1 MATGKRSGLR
11 CQIADNA
18 CYLYYIWL
26 FTSPKRRF
34 LRITYPMS
42 PAHSSHPDPQAAT
55 QTSSYR
61 HIWAL
66 SWPIML
72 SNITLPLVGAVDTA
86 MMGHLP
92 DPAFIGG
99 VALGA
104 VVLDFYFMFFSF
116 LKMSTTGLAAQ
127 AYGRG
132 DHKETQLILAR
143 AASIGLAGGLL
154 FLLGLPLILL
164 LATSALQADPAVE
177 QMMREYVAIRSLS
190 VPAALLSNTLLGWL
204 FAHQAM
210 RIGMFQ
216 LLVVNLLNI
225 ALNILFVVG
234 LGWQIAGVAW
244 ATVGAQWVGLVMTL
258 MVMWAYRRSLRL
270 ESLRFTKAAFSYW
283 ADWLQFFSLSRDIT
297 IRTVILFIVQ
307 SSLIIQAS
315 TMDVLSLAA
324 MQITLSIFALISF
337 GLDGFAHAAEALVG
351 EAIGKKHLTNLQL
364 VIRRSTYLAGLVA
377 ILMSA
382 LLYLCEPYLLSLY
395 TTQAEIQQAVH
406 QIWIWILL
414 IPPASMVA
422 FQMDGVFIGAAQGR
436 EMRNSIS
443 LAAILYIACL
453 MIAPW
458 IVPGIDGLD
467 ALMLAFIIYLA
478 ARGVI
483 LWRRLPVVMRQA
495 GAAKDRAPVSGA

>member
-1 MATGKRSGLR
+1 
-11 CQIADNA
+11 
-18 CYLYYIWL
+18 
-26 FTSPKRRF
+26 
-34 LRITYPMS
+34 
-42 PAHSSHPDPQAAT
+42 
-55 QTSSYR
+55 
-61 HIWAL
+61 
-66 SWPIML
+66 ML

-92 DPAFIGG
+92 NPAFIGG

-132 DHKETQLILAR
+132 DHTQTQLILAR

-154 FLLGLPLILL
+154 FMIGLPLVLL
-164 LATSALQADPAVE
+164 LATTALQADPFVE

-225 ALNILFVVG
+225 ALNFLFVLG

-244 ATVGAQWVGLVMTL
+244 ATVGAQWAGLVMTL
-258 MVMWAYRRSLRL
+258 IVMWVYRRPLQL
-270 ESLRFTKAAFSYW
+270 ERWRFTRTAFSYW
-283 ADWLQFFSLSRDIT
+283 AAWLQFFTLSRDIT

-324 MQITLSIFALISF
+324 MQITLSLFALISF

-351 EAIGKKHLTNLQL
+351 EAIGKKHRTNLQL
-364 VIRRSTYLAGLVA
+364 VIRRSTYLAGVVA
-377 ILMSA
+377 LFMSA

-395 TTQAEIQQAVH
+395 TTQSDIQLAVH

-414 IPPASMVA
+414 IPPVSMVA

-443 LAAILYIACL
+443 LAALIYILCL
-453 MIAPW
+453 LTAPL
-458 IVPGIDGLD
+458 VLPGFDGLD

-483 LWRRLPVVMRQA
+483 LWRRLPVVMHQA
-495 GAAKDRAPVSGA
+495 AATD